1 MFPLTDWLCSA
12 WVTDDQGDSGSRPSL
27 VACTSTPQPFCSAST
42 FFVRP
47 KNDPSWGG
55 FHCFS
60 RINYLKHG
68 WLQNIFKTNALQSVD
83 HKTVCAV
90 KITVLP
96 KKIIPAECGSQNCVC
111 SQNYCITQKNNSIL
125 TTLSSAFTCVSNL
138 ILKKPWQLFWLP
150 HWVFHRVADFLKQ
163 VSWRLYET
171 RQPPTMSISYRPKPS
186 QKVESLVYYF
196 IFTHQISVTLFSL
209 RPGHGIWELT
219 INSMLIERSCTQL
232 SLSTHH
238 IERQWKLSTKCVK
251 NHCC

>member
-1 MFPLTDWLCSA
+1 MAD
-12 WVTDDQGDSGSRPSL
+12 
-27 VACTSTPQPFCSAST
+27 
-42 FFVRP
+42 
-47 KNDPSWGG
+47 
-55 FHCFS
+55 S
-60 RINYLKHG
+60 RIYSRRMHCRV
-68 WLQNIFKTNALQSVD
+68 W
-83 HKTVCAV
+83 
-90 KITVLP
+90 ITKLCVPSKLLYYQ

-163 VSWRLYET
+163 VSWSLYET

-186 QKVESLVYYF
+186 QKMESLVYYF

-232 SLSTHH
+232 SLFTHH

-251 NHCC
+251 NINPLRGGLQLPLQLSISFQADHLRRHLTTHYGEKSYRQEKQDRGYRQDRHNWQLNLTF